1 MKNLFTAILM
11 AAMFAFAG
19 TAFAAGP
26 PPVAAPA
33 IPADTDPTPD
43 APAVPA
49 TGATAPTTVPSGNP
63 DIAGE
68 AQGDPPV
75 YVIEKLFDL

>member
-26 PPVAAPA
+26 PPVAAP
-33 IPADTDPTPD
+33 PAEVSSPPVSGPPT
-43 APAVPA
+43 VP
-49 TGATAPTTVPSGNP
+49 TVPTTVPRGNP
-63 DIAGE
+63 DIVDQ
-68 AQGDPPV
+68 AQGSPPDDL
-75 YVIEKLFDL
+75 IDKLFDLP